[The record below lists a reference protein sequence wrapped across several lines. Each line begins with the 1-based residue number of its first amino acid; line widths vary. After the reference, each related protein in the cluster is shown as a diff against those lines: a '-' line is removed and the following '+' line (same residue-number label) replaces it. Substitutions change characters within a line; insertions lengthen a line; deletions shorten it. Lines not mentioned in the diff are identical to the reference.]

1 MVALAIV
8 DSCPTILASS
18 LVNVSS
24 INDLPY
30 LSATETI
37 GLLNDRA
44 ISSQELLECLLSRL
58 EQRNGEVNVVV
69 TVDGERALTQAK
81 AVDTARARS
90 GGDPALALGPLAGL
104 PITIKDSLMVDG
116 FRTTSGAPELSE
128 FVADR
133 DADSVAG
140 LTGAGAIVYGKTNLP
155 IYAGDVQ
162 SFNELFGTSNNP
174 WNLDR
179 TVGGS
184 SGGSAGALAAGFT
197 ALEVGSDI
205 AGSIR
210 NPAAMCGV
218 VGHKSSWGIV
228 SGRGQIPGP
237 PGTFTEADIA
247 VVGPMARTV
256 EDCRLA
262 LDLMVGPNA
271 WNATAWSLDLPP
283 ARRQEPKGLRV
294 AVWADDPY
302 CPVDPEISAAIAQVA
317 GQLEQAGAVISAD
330 ARPPGFDFAKADR
343 VFEDLLGAALSGGW
357 SAADIEDMAQ
367 RTTQGLPVDG
377 GLGVRGATIR
387 HRGWLSA
394 NERRLQMRARWREF
408 FQQWDVV
415 LAPISPTVAIAHDH
429 SQPMS
434 ARLIDVAGAQRPY
447 VDQMRWM
454 GLFGVVLL
462 PATAVPIGLHSSGL
476 PMGLQVV
483 GPYLEDHT
491 ALAVAAMVEETT
503 GGFQR
508 PPGW

>member
-1 MVALAIV
+1 MEL
-8 DSCPTILASS
+8 
-18 LVNVSS
+18 
-24 INDLPY
+24 NDDALPY
-30 LSATETI
+30 LSAAELMQQLT
-37 GLLNDRA
+37 DRSL
-44 ISSQELLECLLSRL
+44 SSRELLECLLKRVGD
-58 EQRNGEVNVVV
+58 RNREVNVVV
-69 TVDGERALTQAK
+69 TIDAERALEQA
-81 AVDTARARS
+81 DEIDRRRAHAAS
-90 GGDPALALGPLAGL
+90 TDGGEPPLGPLAGL
-104 PITIKDSLMVDG
+104 PITIKDSLMVEG
-116 FRTTSGAPELSE
+116 FRTTSGAPELSD

-140 LTGAGAIVYGKTNLP
+140 LTRAGAIVYGKTNLP

-162 SFNELFGTSNNP
+162 SFNKLFGTSNNP
-174 WNLDR
+174 WDTSR

-184 SGGSAGALAAGFT
+184 SGGSAGAVAAGFT

-218 VGHKSSWGIV
+218 VGHKPSWGIV

-247 VVGPMARTV
+247 VIGPMARTV
-256 EDCRLA
+256 EDCRTA

-283 ARRQEPKGLRV
+283 ARRHEPAGLRV

-302 CPVDPEISAAIAQVA
+302 CPVDPEISAAIESVA
-317 GQLEQAGAVISAD
+317 DRLEQAGAIVSTE
-330 ARPPGFDFAKADR
+330 ARPSDFDFAKADR
-343 VFEDLLGAALSGGW
+343 VFDDLLGAAVSGSW
-357 SAADIEDMAQ
+357 SADEIEAMAE
-367 RTTQGLPVDG
+367 RLRNGDHVDG
-377 GLGVRGATIR
+377 GLGVAGATLR

-394 NERRLQMRARWREF
+394 NERRLQMRARWRNF
-408 FQQWDVV
+408 FDEWDVV
-415 LAPISPTVAIAHDH
+415 LAPVSPTVAIPHDH

-434 ARLIDVAGAQRPY
+434 ARVIDVAGQPRPY

-454 GLFGVVLL
+454 GLFGVVHL

-483 GPYLEDHT
+483 GPFLEDHT
-491 ALAVAAMVEETT
+491 ALSAAAMVELIT